1 MSNWLPITEY
11 SLRKGISVSTIRR
24 KIKSKS
30 IKHKIENGKYFIM
43 DDNSEDHINESSF
56 CISTL
61 NTGTSDKTCFTNVED
76 LINFAQHSI
85 DAVTE
90 LNRGIIDEKDKRI
103 KVQENTINHLR
114 EQISE
119 LKMLVEVLEKNL

>member
-11 SLRKGISVSTIRR
+11 SLRRGISVSTIRR

-43 DDNSEDHINESSF
+43 DDNSEDIINESSF
-56 CISTL
+56 CINTL
-61 NTGTSDKTCFTNVED
+61 NTGISNKTCFTNIED

-90 LNRGIIDEKDKRI
+90 LNRGIIDEKDKII

-119 LKMLVEVLEKNL
+119 LKMLVEVLEKNI